1 MQWHNRSI
9 KEIGPVLFFMRRLL
23 SPKNGYYLGHVV
35 DAFSTAVI
43 GLGIGLSPHVDL
55 AIALGLLGLYLAL
68 SINVY
73 IELSGFGVFKISY
86 GRIAHRGVPV
96 PDPAQQLCCLLLAL
110 LVLSTGMLEAQTVR
124 GQLVDSI
131 SRAPVAGA
139 FLTLVD
145 ERGVERA
152 RAMTNDAGQFVVTAP
167 AAGSYHVRSKLI
179 GFRPHVSLA
188 LALTSGETTTYN
200 AAIDPIPVALK
211 AVVVAGERVCD
222 VDSGASVAALW
233 EEVREA
239 LAAVAWTSRESGYWY
254 EILHVQ
260 RELTASG
267 KREGPDSSWSEIGYQ
282 QVPFKSAP
290 ATQLEARGY
299 VVVTEEG
306 ATYYGPDAGVLL
318 SDPFLRTHCF
328 ETKTAS
334 GLVGLAFTPVRNRT
348 LPDIKGTLWV
358 DRDNGQL
365 RYLEFSYTRLPQ
377 HIIEPRA
384 GGRIEFLRVP
394 TGAWIVRDW
403 VIRMP
408 IARIVRMNDGQ
419 DAFPQVIGF
428 REAGGSAVEIKSN
441 NGTVVY
447 RAEVAPAPAI
457 AVALPAEPQ
466 PLEKPPSAASPA
478 PSPTPAAVTPAML
491 PPTPDTVHVRP
502 KRGSGDRDLLQRD
515 EFEGSTAT
523 DAFSLVQ
530 QFRPNWLH
538 NRGPLSL
545 TDPSAGELKIYVD
558 GFLFGDVSALHNI
571 PVLDVQRLRYLS
583 GPDATMRYGVGHGG
597 GVIEVWTRR
606 G

>member
-1 MQWHNRSI
+1 
-9 KEIGPVLFFMRRLL
+9 MR
-23 SPKNGYYLGHVV
+23 PLG
-35 DAFSTAVI
+35 
-43 GLGIGLSPHVDL
+43 
-55 AIALGLLGLYLAL
+55 
-68 SINVY
+68 
-73 IELSGFGVFKISY
+73 
-86 GRIAHRGVPV
+86 
-96 PDPAQQLCCLLLAL
+96 LAL
-110 LVLSTGMLEAQTVR
+110 LVLSTGTLEAQTVR

-131 SRAPVAGA
+131 SRTPVAGA

-145 ERGVERA
+145 ELGVERA
-152 RAMTNDAGQFVVTAP
+152 RAISNDAGQFVVTAP
-167 AAGSYHVRSKLI
+167 AAGNYHVRSKLI
-179 GFRPHVSLA
+179 GFRPYVSPTLA
-188 LALTSGETTTYN
+188 LKSGETTSYN

-211 AVVVAGERVCD
+211 AVVVAGERECD

-260 RELTASG
+260 RELTAAG
-267 KREGPDSSWSEIGYQ
+267 KRQGPDSSWSEIGYQ
-282 QVPFKSAP
+282 KVPFKSAP
-290 ATQLEARGY
+290 AKQLDAQGY

-306 ATYYGPDAGVLL
+306 WTYQAPDAVVLL

-348 LPDIKGTLWV
+348 LPDVKGTLWV
-358 DRDNGQL
+358 DRENGQL
-365 RYLEFSYTRLPQ
+365 RYLEFSYTHLPER
-377 HIIEPRA
+377 IIEPRA

-408 IARIVRMNDGQ
+408 IARVVQMNDGR

-441 NGTVVY
+441 NGTIVY
-447 RAEVAPAPAI
+447 HAEVAPAPAV
-457 AVALPAEPQ
+457 AVVLPPEPQ
-466 PLEKPPSAASPA
+466 PLEKPPSAPSPA
-478 PSPTPAAVTPAML
+478 PNPTPAAVAPAVL
-491 PPTPDTVHVRP
+491 PPATDTVHVRT
-502 KRGSGDRDLLQRD
+502 KRGSGDSELLQRD
-515 EFEGSTAT
+515 EFEGSTVT

-538 NRGPLSL
+538 NRGPVSL
-545 TDPSAGELKIYVD
+545 TNPSAGDLKIYVD
-558 GFLFGDVSALHNI
+558 GFLFGDVTTLHNI
-571 PVLDVQRLRYLS
+571 PVLEVQRLRHLS
-583 GPDATMRYGVGHGG
+583 GPDATMRYGVGHAG

>member
-1 MQWHNRSI
+1 
-9 KEIGPVLFFMRRLL
+9 MRPLW
-23 SPKNGYYLGHVV
+23 
-35 DAFSTAVI
+35 
-43 GLGIGLSPHVDL
+43 
-55 AIALGLLGLYLAL
+55 
-68 SINVY
+68 
-73 IELSGFGVFKISY
+73 
-86 GRIAHRGVPV
+86 
-96 PDPAQQLCCLLLAL
+96 LAL
-110 LVLSTGMLEAQTVR
+110 LVLSTGTLEAQTVR

-139 FLTLVD
+139 FVTLVD

-152 RAMTNDAGQFVVTAP
+152 RAITSDAGQYVVTAP
-167 AAGSYHVRSKLI
+167 AAGNYHVRSKLI
-179 GFRPHVSLA
+179 GFRPYVSPA
-188 LALTSGETTTYN
+188 LALKSGGTTTYN
-200 AAIDPIPVALK
+200 AAIDPIPVTLK
-211 AVVVAGERVCD
+211 ELVVAGERECD

-260 RELTASG
+260 RELTAGG
-267 KREGPDSSWSEIGYQ
+267 KRQGPDSAWSEIGYQ

-290 ATQLEARGY
+290 ATQLEAQGY
-299 VVVTEEG
+299 VVVAQEG
-306 ATYYGPDAGVLL
+306 WTYYGPDAGVLL

-334 GLVGLAFTPVRNRT
+334 GLVGLGFTPVRNRA

-365 RYLEFSYTRLPQ
+365 RYLEFSYTHLPER
-377 HIIEPRA
+377 IIDPRA

-408 IARIVRMNDGQ
+408 IARIVQMNDGR

-428 REAGGSAVEIKSN
+428 HEAGGSAVEIKAN

-447 RAEVAPAPAI
+447 RAEVAPAPPV
-457 AVALPAEPQ
+457 AVVLPAQAQ
-466 PLEKPPSAASPA
+466 PLETPPPA
-478 PSPTPAAVTPAML
+478 PNPTPAAVAPAML
-491 PPTPDTVHVRP
+491 PPAPDTVQVRP
-502 KRGSGDRDLLQRD
+502 KKGSGDRDLLQRD

-545 TDPSAGELKIYVD
+545 SDPTAGELKIYVD
-558 GFLFGDVSALHNI
+558 GFLFGTVSTLHNV
-571 PVLDVQRLRYLS
+571 PVLEVQRLRHLS

-606 G
+606 S

>member
-1 MQWHNRSI
+1 
-9 KEIGPVLFFMRRLL
+9 MRPLW
-23 SPKNGYYLGHVV
+23 
-35 DAFSTAVI
+35 
-43 GLGIGLSPHVDL
+43 
-55 AIALGLLGLYLAL
+55 
-68 SINVY
+68 
-73 IELSGFGVFKISY
+73 
-86 GRIAHRGVPV
+86 
-96 PDPAQQLCCLLLAL
+96 LAL
-110 LVLSTGMLEAQTVR
+110 LVLSTGTLEAQTVR

-152 RAMTNDAGQFVVTAP
+152 RAITNDAGQFVVTAP
-167 AAGSYHVRSKLI
+167 AAGTYHVRSKLI
-179 GFRPHVSLA
+179 GFRPYVSPA
-188 LALTSGETTTYN
+188 LALKSGETTTYN

-211 AVVVAGERVCD
+211 EVVIAGERECD

-239 LAAVAWTSRESGYWY
+239 LAAVAWTSQESGYWY
-254 EILHVQ
+254 ELLHVQ
-260 RELTASG
+260 RELTAGG
-267 KREGPDSSWSEIGYQ
+267 KREGPDSTWSEIGYQ

-290 ATQLEARGY
+290 ATQLEAQGY
-299 VVVTEEG
+299 VVVTQEG
-306 ATYYGPDAGVLL
+306 WTYYGPDAGVLL

-334 GLVGLAFTPVRNRT
+334 GLVGLAFTPVPKRT

-365 RYLEFSYTRLPQ
+365 RYLEFSYTRLPER
-377 HIIEPRA
+377 IIDPRA

-408 IARIVRMNDGQ
+408 IARIVQMNDGR

-447 RAEVAPAPAI
+447 RAEVAPAPAVAA
-457 AVALPAEPQ
+457 AVVLPAEPQ
-466 PLEKPPSAASPA
+466 PLETPPSAPNLTPEAVA
-478 PSPTPAAVTPAML
+478 PTML
-491 PPTPDTVHVRP
+491 PPTPDTVHARP
-502 KRGSGDRDLLQRD
+502 KRGSGNREELPRD

-538 NRGPLSL
+538 YRGPLSL
-545 TDPSAGELKIYVD
+545 ADPTAGDLKVYVD
-558 GFLFGDVSALHNI
+558 GFLFGDVSALHNV
-571 PVLDVQRLRYLS
+571 PVLEVQRLRHLS

-606 G
+606 S